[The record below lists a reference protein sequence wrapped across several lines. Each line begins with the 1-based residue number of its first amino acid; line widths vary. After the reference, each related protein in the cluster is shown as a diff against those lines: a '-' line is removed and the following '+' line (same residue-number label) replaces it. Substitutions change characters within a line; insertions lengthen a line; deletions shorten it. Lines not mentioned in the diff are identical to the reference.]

1 MIGGL
6 LGDFVHEIGFQDLD
20 PCPDPWQRCPLVVAK
35 ARRAIVSW
43 DKLDWL
49 WSVSVF
55 FLEMCFLGF
64 LKGEELV
71 KCFEMPRCLL
81 CQQNVRHL
89 ESQRR
94 CG

>member
-55 FLEMCFLGF
+55 FFGNVFSRFFKGRRACEMFRDAQMSALPT
-64 LKGEELV
+64 KREA
-71 KCFEMPRCLL
+71 P
-81 CQQNVRHL
+81 
-89 ESQRR
+89 
-94 CG
+94 